1 MSKFPILIW
10 SSNFADLAIAMLG
23 GKFAVFYLGEQ
34 VTLYGT
40 FSYAKRLAEA
50 EYTLNREEVF
60 YTEPSS
66 GFD

>member
-23 GKFAVFYLGEQ
+23 GKYAVFYQGEQ
-34 VTLYGT
+34 VALYGT
-40 FSYAKRLAEA
+40 FAYAKKLAEA
-50 EYTLNREEVF
+50 EYVLNNERVF
-60 YTEPSS
+60 YSEPSS